1 MTKRIITGI
10 LIFFI
15 SIPVFSQNRANIWYF
30 GEGAGLDFSGGSP
43 VVITNS
49 MMTAESGCSVICD
62 KNGNLQFYTNG
73 QKVWNRQH
81 NVMPNGD
88 GIAGSLIVNQ
98 NSVIIPKPNDE
109 HIYYLFTV
117 DTSGFAYSEIDMRL
131 QNGLGNVVIKNN
143 FITDNV
149 VEKITALNHCNSEY
163 SWVIIHKRE
172 TPEFLSYMVS
182 DTGSISLTPVISQAG
197 SKIKA
202 DIGYLK
208 ASPSGDIIG
217 SPVNSSNIYLELF
230 DFDNLT
236 GIISNP
242 VKIYKNDNSYVY
254 GIEFSGNGKN
264 LYISTGGQSY
274 QLIQY
279 DLTFESEQEIN
290 NSATI
295 IATGN
300 IYALQIGIDGKIYIA
315 VVNEP
320 YLSVINYPNLIGLD
334 CGFEEKK
341 IYLNGKN
348 CLMGLP
354 DFNQSYFNN
363 PSITYKNAC
372 VGETT
377 SFSFDYSNNIDSV
390 KWSLGHNIPEAV
402 KYEYPFTYKHKFN
415 FFESYTVNL
424 KVYHCGAIDTITE
437 NVTIYQNPQVNLGS
451 DTVISQGN
459 AIVLD
464 AGDDMHDYLWNDGS
478 RDQYL
483 YIADTGTY
491 WVEVVKNSCRAYD
504 TINIKMVPVK
514 VLFPNAFSPNN
525 DGVNDIFRA
534 RITGIVYDFQMAIY
548 SRYGQRVFYCSDI
561 SFGWDGTYNG
571 TKCPVDTYMFEASY
585 VISNDKKQ
593 EKKILTG
600 YLHLIR

>member
-1 MTKRIITGI
+1 
-10 LIFFI
+10 
-15 SIPVFSQNRANIWYF
+15 
-30 GEGAGLDFSGGSP
+30 
-43 VVITNS
+43 
-49 MMTAESGCSVICD
+49 MTAKSGCSVICD
-62 KNGNLQFYTNG
+62 KDGNLQFYTNG

-81 NVMPNGD
+81 NIMPNGD
-88 GIAGSLIVNQ
+88 GIAGNSIVNQ
-98 NSVIIPKPNDE
+98 NSVIIPKTNDE

-117 DTSGFAYSEIDMRL
+117 DTSGFAYSEIDMQL
-131 QNGLGNVVIKNN
+131 QNGLGDVVVKNN

-149 VEKITALNHCNSEY
+149 AEKITAVNHCNSEY

-172 TPEFLSYMVS
+172 TTEFLSYMVS
-182 DTGSISLTPVISQAG
+182 DTGGVSLNPVISEAG

-217 SPVNSSNIYLELF
+217 SPVNSSNIFLELF

-242 VKIYKNDNSYVY
+242 VKIHKNDNSYAY
-254 GIEFSGNGKN
+254 GIEFSGNGKM
-264 LYISTGGQSY
+264 LYVSAGGESY
-274 QLIQY
+274 RLIQY
-279 DLTFESEQEIN
+279 DLTLNTETEIN

-320 YLSVINYPNLIGLD
+320 YLSLINYPNFKGLD

-363 PSITYKNAC
+363 PSITYENAC

-390 KWSLGHNIPEAV
+390 KWSLGYNIPEAV

-415 FFESYTVNL
+415 FFESYAVNL
-424 KVYHCGAIDTITE
+424 MVYHCGAVDTITE

-451 DTVISQGN
+451 DTVIFQGN
-459 AIVLD
+459 QIVLD

-478 RDQYL
+478 RYQYL

-548 SRYGQRVFYCSDI
+548 NRYGQRVFYVNNI
-561 SFGWDGTYNG
+561 SFGWDGTYKG
-571 TKCPVDTYMFEASY
+571 IKCPVDTYLLEAIY
-585 VISNDKKQ
+585 IISNDKKQ
-593 EKKILTG
+593 EKKIITG